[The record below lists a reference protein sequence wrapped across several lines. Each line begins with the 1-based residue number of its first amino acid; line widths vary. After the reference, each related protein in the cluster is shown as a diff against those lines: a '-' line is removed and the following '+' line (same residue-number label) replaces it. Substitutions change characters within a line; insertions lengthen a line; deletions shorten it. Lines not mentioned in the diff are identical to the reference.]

1 MKKKTINLKEASFTQ
16 AINISAQ
23 WCKEWGEDLLSEEV
37 LADRIAELTKTRNGL
52 RGFFAY
58 ALSDKD
64 CFLLDKLPFSLI
76 YKLNE
81 GGDAVTDIV
90 VKNLIMSSAQI
101 IIHRRDNNHEYEITS
116 ENISDRCKAI
126 LRLLETKSVTKSV
139 NQVLRDLDNIG
150 NSFDNSVKYDSEQK
164 EFIKKQILDEKLK
177 IYGLENIRVVDA
189 SVMPEIT
196 SGNLNAPTLMIA
208 ERAAEFILN

>member
-1 MKKKTINLKEASFTQ
+1 MEKKTINSKEVSFTQ

-76 YKLNE
+76 FKFNE
-81 GGDAVTDIV
+81 AGSAVVEIV
-90 VKNLIMSSAQI
+90 LKNLMVLQI
-101 IIHRRDNNHEYEITS
+101 D
-116 ENISDRCKAI
+116 
-126 LRLLETKSVTKSV
+126 
-139 NQVLRDLDNIG
+139 
-150 NSFDNSVKYDSEQK
+150 
-164 EFIKKQILDEKLK
+164 
-177 IYGLENIRVVDA
+177 
-189 SVMPEIT
+189 
-196 SGNLNAPTLMIA
+196 
-208 ERAAEFILN
+208 

>member
-1 MKKKTINLKEASFTQ
+1 MKKKTINLKEASFIQ

-23 WCKEWGEDLLSEEV
+23 WCKEWEENLLSEEV
-37 LADRIAELTKTRNGL
+37 LADRIAELIKTKNGL

-81 GGDAVTDIV
+81 GGKTVVEIV

-101 IIHRRDNNHEYEITS
+101 IIHRRENNDEYEMTS
-116 ENISDRCKAI
+116 KNISERCKAI
-126 LRLLETKSVTKSV
+126 LRLLETQLVTKTV
-139 NQVLRDLDNIG
+139 NQILKDLDTLG
-150 NSFDNSVKYDSEQK
+150 NSLNNSTKYDLEQK
-164 EFIKKQILDEKLK
+164 NFIKKQFFD
-177 IYGLENIRVVDA
+177 
-189 SVMPEIT
+189 
-196 SGNLNAPTLMIA
+196 IA
-208 ERAAEFILN
+208 Q

>member
-1 MKKKTINLKEASFTQ
+1 MKKKTINLKEVSFKQ
-16 AINISAQ
+16 ALNISFQ

-37 LADRIAELTKTRNGL
+37 LADRIAELIKTRNGI

-64 CFLLDKLPFSLI
+64 CLLLDKLPFPLI

-81 GGDAVTDIV
+81 GGDAVTNIV

-101 IIHRRDNNHEYEITS
+101 IIHRRDNNHEYEMTS

-126 LRLLETKSVTKSV
+126 LRLLETKSVSKSV
-139 NQVLRDLDNIG
+139 NQVLRDLDDMG
-150 NSFDNSVKYDSEQK
+150 NSFDDSVKYDSEQK
-164 EFIKKQILDEKLK
+164 EFIKKQILD
-177 IYGLENIRVVDA
+177 
-189 SVMPEIT
+189 
-196 SGNLNAPTLMIA
+196 IA
-208 ERAAEFILN
+208 Q